1 MARTE
6 LFPIKF
12 MFGISHEMDEAI
24 SAWRRE
30 QPDLPNRSE
39 AIRRLIQIGLR
50 TAAETV
56 VPGVGSEPS
65 REKPRSEAG
74 SDTRDTISFGGQN
87 QRVGEHP
94 DQAAR
99 RARVKAQKRPHGKG

>member
-1 MARTE
+1 MSEE
-6 LFPIKF
+6 LKSERVTTMMTPSELKAVDDWSFQSRI
-12 MFGISHEMDEAI
+12 
-24 SAWRRE
+24 
-30 QPDLPNRSE
+30 RSRGE

-50 TAAETV
+50 AAAEAV
-56 VPGVGSEPS
+56 VPGVGPEPS

-74 SDTRDTISFGGQN
+74 SDTRDIISFGGQN

-99 RARVKAQKRPHGKG
+99 RARAKAQKRPREKS